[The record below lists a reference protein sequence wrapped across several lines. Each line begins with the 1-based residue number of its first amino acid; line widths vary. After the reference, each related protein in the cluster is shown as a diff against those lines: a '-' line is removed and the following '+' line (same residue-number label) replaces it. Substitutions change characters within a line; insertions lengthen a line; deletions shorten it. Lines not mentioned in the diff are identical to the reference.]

1 MTTINISSTN
11 VYGNCDL
18 KCSYNFKYSESNTVA
33 KNNDNF
39 ISLTYD
45 KGTTTPVV
53 YNNNNYYVSKINVY
67 SQSLHKFDNNYT
79 NAEFVIEHVPEKGGD
94 MLYVCIPIISSTNSS
109 DASNVLT
116 GIIESV
122 ATNAPRKNES
132 TNINISNFNLNTIV
146 PKKPFYAYN
155 GTQGL
160 VGNVIV
166 FGINYAIPLNSNIL
180 TKLSKI
186 IKPFPIT
193 VTGGTLF
200 LNNKGPN
207 NTNVKEGIYI
217 SCQPTGS
224 SNEEVEVVSNKSQVD
239 FDLSSML
246 NNPTTVLILQ
256 IFIGIILSVI
266 IFYMLNFSYKYFI
279 LGNKIQFRKNT

>member
-18 KCSYNFKYSESNTVA
+18 KCSYNYKYSESNTVA

-39 ISLTYD
+39 LSLTYD
-45 KGTTTPVV
+45 KGTTIPVV
-53 YNNNNYYVSKINVY
+53 YNNNNYYVSKINIY
-67 SQSLHKFDNNYT
+67 SQSLHKFDNNYA
-79 NAEFVIEHVPEKGGD
+79 NAEFVIEHIPEKGGD

-109 DASNVLT
+109 DASNLLT
-116 GIIESV
+116 GIIENV

-132 TNINISNFNLNTIV
+132 TNINISNFNLNNIV
-146 PKKPFYAYN
+146 PKKPFYSYN

-160 VGNVIV
+160 IGNVIV
-166 FGINYAIPLNSNIL
+166 FGINYAIPLNANIL

-193 VTGGTLF
+193 VTGGSIF

-207 NTNVKEGIYI
+207 TTNVKEGIYI

-224 SNEEVEVVSNKSQVD
+224 SNEEVEVVNDKPQVN
-239 FDLSSML
+239 FDLSSIL
-246 NNPTTVLILQ
+246 NNPTMFIILQ

-266 IFYMLNFSYKYFI
+266 IFYILNYSYKFFI
-279 LGNKIQFRKNT
+279 LGNKIPFKKP